1 MGRFKK
7 NKKRNSKNYLIY
19 GCEFELLLYIVYNKK
34 MNKIFY
40 FITLILCILN
50 ISNAKKIEQLE
61 NFKFPTVL
69 SESDKKL
76 YMKII
81 EYQKIGDWDLYDKT
95 SDKLENNILLG
106 YFEYDK
112 LMHPNKYRANY
123 KELSTWLRKYEDF
136 PVVMRKRVHKLML
149 KRAQSKVQKLNYR
162 KPIYGNYLRGYGENI
177 KKRDEENINKQTK
190 KEIKKKFTY
199 LFENKLYYKLVKFIN
214 AEKSKKDYK
223 IFLLNN
229 KVKQIFLS
237 GLLLDSHKIYE
248 YFYKNINIE
257 DREML
262 LIAGINSFRL
272 GEHKSAV
279 KYFDKCNKID
289 KIKETRYEE
298 WHISGC
304 LYWFSK
310 VNEKSSQTKKALKKA
325 SYYPRTIYG
334 QLALEKLGLDEPF
347 KWEMKIDIS
356 KNDFKN
362 ILNYKSFSRILALS
376 ELNLYDKGDL
386 ELRNLYSQLGKKNN
400 KVLYYVSEK
409 LGLAA
414 VQMRLGEK
422 FRFKD
427 HTLFIRGLYPTPD
440 WKKQNDIFK
449 LDKAFILALIR
460 RESAFN
466 IKAKSPKGARGLMQL
481 MPRTASKIQKDYRL
495 RYGHVHKLYSL
506 QLNLDLGQRYLS
518 ELLYQDKTK
527 RSLLDVLITYNAG
540 VKRPRKWK
548 IYSLEGDPLAFIE
561 SIPLR
566 ETRWFVKNILTD
578 MWIYRDKLG
587 QEKPTRKSLANNVWP
602 KYKELDFPYS
612 RDAKLR

>member
-1 MGRFKK
+1 KKRSMGRFKK

-289 KIKETRYEE
+289 KIKET
-298 WHISGC
+298 
-304 LYWFSK
+304 
-310 VNEKSSQTKKALKKA
+310 
-325 SYYPRTIYG
+325 
-334 QLALEKLGLDEPF
+334 
-347 KWEMKIDIS
+347 
-356 KNDFKN
+356 
-362 ILNYKSFSRILALS
+362 
-376 ELNLYDKGDL
+376 
-386 ELRNLYSQLGKKNN
+386 
-400 KVLYYVSEK
+400 
-409 LGLAA
+409 
-414 VQMRLGEK
+414 
-422 FRFKD
+422 
-427 HTLFIRGLYPTPD
+427 
-440 WKKQNDIFK
+440 
-449 LDKAFILALIR
+449 
-460 RESAFN
+460 
-466 IKAKSPKGARGLMQL
+466 
-481 MPRTASKIQKDYRL
+481 
-495 RYGHVHKLYSL
+495 
-506 QLNLDLGQRYLS
+506 
-518 ELLYQDKTK
+518 
-527 RSLLDVLITYNAG
+527 
-540 VKRPRKWK
+540 
-548 IYSLEGDPLAFIE
+548 
-561 SIPLR
+561 
-566 ETRWFVKNILTD
+566 
-578 MWIYRDKLG
+578 
-587 QEKPTRKSLANNVWP
+587 
-602 KYKELDFPYS
+602 
-612 RDAKLR
+612 